1 MQPLDPNFLYEYV
14 RLEECTPP
22 NFTNFVV
29 YRMGRPLVDPDAET
43 GDCLGYHVHCL
54 GRSLPQSP
62 VRYSLSLEN
71 ELSNRLAGRN
81 EILIPSS

>member
-1 MQPLDPNFLYEYV
+1 MLPLDPNLLYEYV
-14 RLEECTPP
+14 RLGECTPP
-22 NFTNFVV
+22 NFTNSVV

-43 GDCLGYHVHCL
+43 DDCLEHHVHCL
-54 GRSLPQSP
+54 RGGLPQSP

-81 EILIPSS
+81 EIPSS